1 MSLENQQTILLVEDE
16 ALIAMG
22 EKMALEGYGYKVIT
36 ANSGEEATEAV
47 ENIPSIDLVLMDIN
61 LGAGRMDGPKAAE
74 IILLKR
80 DLPVVFLSSHIEPE
94 IVEKTEKITSYGY
107 VVKNTGSTIL
117 DTSIKMAFKLFDAKK
132 KEKAKEEALRES
144 EEHYHAMFEA
154 ESDAIVLIDNATGN
168 ILEANHAAT
177 ALYGYDRTELLTKR
191 NTDLS
196 AEPAETQRVTL
207 ETPIISDRI
216 VNIPLRFHR
225 KKDGTVF
232 PTEIT
237 GRFFVQEGRPVH
249 IVAIRD
255 ITERKRVEVALRESL
270 DRFQLV
276 SLATYNAI
284 WDWNLQT
291 DTLWWNE
298 NFQTLFGYGAEEI
311 EPGIESW
318 TNRIHPKDRN
328 RIKTSIRAAID
339 SGQENWFDQYRFRRK
354 DGMYAEVEDRGYIA
368 RDASGQPARMISA
381 MQDVTE
387 RKQAEALFQQERE
400 SFLDLINNQPAG
412 IYRLRVFPRE
422 QWREDAWNNS
432 EFSPYSLELVNDR
445 FCEILGITRQFFE
458 TNPGFII
465 DLIHPEDKAEFAR
478 KNEEANTA
486 LIPFQWE
493 VRLIIGG
500 NIRWVHFESLPRPAA
515 NGDVLWMGILYDI
528 TERKQA
534 EAKIKAL
541 LLEKEILLK
550 EVHHRIKNNMATMMS
565 LLSLQSKALKNP
577 EAKASLLKAKERMM
591 SMAVLY
597 DKLYR
602 SENLQEMSLS
612 DYLPRLIDEI
622 VGIFPNKDIVKIE
635 KKIDDIVLGVKV
647 LSPLGIIVNELLTNA
662 LKHAFTGKEDG
673 TIGVFASVK
682 NDHVTLVVEDNGV
695 GIPESIDMNNTSGMG
710 LELVS
715 MLTAQIDGT
724 IRIDRR
730 RGARFVLEFDAR

>member
-1 MSLENQQTILLVEDE
+1 MGVEHQKSILLVEDE
-16 ALIAMG
+16 ALIAIG
-22 EKMALEGYGYKVIT
+22 EKIALEGYGYKVIT

-47 ENIPSIDLVLMDIN
+47 ENISSIDLVLMDIN
-61 LGAGRMDGPKAAE
+61 LGAGKMDGTKAAE

-80 DLPVVFLSSHIEPE
+80 DLPVVFLSAHSEPE

-117 DTSIKMAFKLFDAKK
+117 DASIKMAFKLFDANKM
-132 KEKAKEEALRES
+132 EKAKEEALRES
-144 EEHYHAMFEA
+144 EERYHAMFEA

-168 ILEANHAAT
+168 ILEANNAAT
-177 ALYGYDRTELLTKR
+177 ALYGYDRAEFLTKR

-207 ETPIISDRI
+207 ETPIISDRV

-237 GRFFVQEGRPVH
+237 GRFFIREGRPVH

-255 ITERKRVEVALRESL
+255 ITERKRAEVALRESL
-270 DRFQLV
+270 ERFQLA

-298 NFQTLFGYGAEEI
+298 NFQTLFGYAAEEI

-318 TNRIHPKDRN
+318 TNRIHPEDRD
-328 RIKTSIRAAID
+328 RIKTSIHAAIA

-354 DGMYAEVEDRGYIA
+354 DGMFAEVEDRGYIA
-368 RDASGQPARMISA
+368 RDASGQPARMIGA
-381 MQDVTE
+381 MRDITE
-387 RKQAEALFQQERE
+387 RKQAEALFQQERK

-458 TNPGFII
+458 TNPGFLI

-478 KNEEANTA
+478 RNEEANAA

-493 VRLIIGG
+493 VRLIIGEK
-500 NIRWVHFESLPRPAA
+500 ICWVHFESLPRPAA

-550 EVHHRIKNNMATMMS
+550 EVHHRIKNNMTTMMS

-577 EAKASLLKAKERMM
+577 EAKASLLKAKEHMM

-673 TIGVFASVK
+673 TIDVFASVK

>member
-1 MSLENQQTILLVEDE
+1 MGVEHQKSILLVEDE
-16 ALIAMG
+16 ALIAIG
-22 EKMALEGYGYKVIT
+22 EKIALEGYGYKVIT

-47 ENIPSIDLVLMDIN
+47 ENISSIDLVLMDIN
-61 LGAGRMDGPKAAE
+61 LGAGKMDGTKAAE

-80 DLPVVFLSSHIEPE
+80 DLPVVFLSAHSEPE

-117 DTSIKMAFKLFDAKK
+117 DASIKMAFKLFDANKM
-132 KEKAKEEALRES
+132 EKAKEEALRES
-144 EEHYHAMFEA
+144 EERYHAMFEA

-168 ILEANHAAT
+168 ILEANNAAT
-177 ALYGYDRTELLTKR
+177 ALYGYDRAEFLTKR

-207 ETPIISDRI
+207 ETPIISDRV

-237 GRFFVQEGRPVH
+237 GRFFIREGRPVH

-255 ITERKRVEVALRESL
+255 ITERKRAEVALRESL
-270 DRFQLV
+270 ERFQLA

-291 DTLWWNE
+291 DALWWNE
-298 NFQTLFGYGAEEI
+298 NFQTLFGYAAEEI

-318 TNRIHPKDRN
+318 TNRIHPEDRA
-328 RIKTSIRAAID
+328 RIKTSIHAAIA

-354 DGMYAEVEDRGYIA
+354 DGMFAEVEDRGYIA
-368 RDASGQPARMISA
+368 RDASGQPARMIGA
-381 MQDVTE
+381 MRDITE
-387 RKQAEALFQQERE
+387 RKQAEALFQQERK

-458 TNPGFII
+458 TNPGFLI

-478 KNEEANTA
+478 RNEEANAA

-493 VRLIIGG
+493 VRLIIGEK
-500 NIRWVHFESLPRPAA
+500 ICWVHFESLPRPAA

-550 EVHHRIKNNMATMMS
+550 EVHHRIKNNMTTMMS

>member
-1 MSLENQQTILLVEDE
+1 MGVEHQKSILLVEDE
-16 ALIAMG
+16 ALIAIG
-22 EKMALEGYGYKVIT
+22 EKIALEGYGYKVIT

-47 ENIPSIDLVLMDIN
+47 ENISSIDLVLMDIN
-61 LGAGRMDGPKAAE
+61 LGAGKMDGTKAAE

-80 DLPVVFLSSHIEPE
+80 DLPVVFLSAHSEPE

-117 DTSIKMAFKLFDAKK
+117 DASIKMAFKLFDANKM
-132 KEKAKEEALRES
+132 EKAKEEALRES
-144 EEHYHAMFEA
+144 EERYHAMFEA

-168 ILEANHAAT
+168 ILEANNAAT
-177 ALYGYDRTELLTKR
+177 ALYGYDRAEFLTKR

-207 ETPIISDRI
+207 ETPIISDRV

-237 GRFFVQEGRPVH
+237 GRFFIREGRPVH

-255 ITERKRVEVALRESL
+255 ITERKRAEVALRESL
-270 DRFQLV
+270 ERFQLA

-298 NFQTLFGYGAEEI
+298 NFQTLFGYAAEEI

-318 TNRIHPKDRN
+318 TNRIHPEDRD
-328 RIKTSIRAAID
+328 RIKTSIHAAIA

-354 DGMYAEVEDRGYIA
+354 DGMFAEVEDRGYIA
-368 RDASGQPARMISA
+368 RDASGQPARMIGA
-381 MQDVTE
+381 MRDITE
-387 RKQAEALFQQERE
+387 RKQAEALFQQERK

-458 TNPGFII
+458 TNPGFLI

-478 KNEEANTA
+478 RNEEANAA

-493 VRLIIGG
+493 VRLIIGEK
-500 NIRWVHFESLPRPAA
+500 ICWVHFESLPRPAA

-550 EVHHRIKNNMATMMS
+550 EVHHRIKNNMTTMMS

-673 TIGVFASVK
+673 TIDVFASVK

>member
-1 MSLENQQTILLVEDE
+1 MGVEHQKSILLVEDE
-16 ALIAMG
+16 ALIAIG
-22 EKMALEGYGYKVIT
+22 EKIALEGYGYKVIT

-47 ENIPSIDLVLMDIN
+47 ENISSIDLVLMDIN
-61 LGAGRMDGPKAAE
+61 LGAGKMDGTKAAE

-80 DLPVVFLSSHIEPE
+80 DLPVVFLSAHSEPE

-117 DTSIKMAFKLFDAKK
+117 DASIKMAFKLFDANKM
-132 KEKAKEEALRES
+132 EKAKEEALRES
-144 EEHYHAMFEA
+144 EERYHAMFEA

-168 ILEANHAAT
+168 ILEANNAAT
-177 ALYGYDRTELLTKR
+177 ALYGYDRAEFLTKR

-207 ETPIISDRI
+207 ETPIISDRV

-237 GRFFVQEGRPVH
+237 GRFFIREGRPVH

-255 ITERKRVEVALRESL
+255 ITERKRAEVALRESL
-270 DRFQLV
+270 ERFQLA

-298 NFQTLFGYGAEEI
+298 NFQTLFGYAAEEI

-318 TNRIHPKDRN
+318 TNRIHPEDRD
-328 RIKTSIRAAID
+328 RIKTSIHAAIA

-368 RDASGQPARMISA
+368 RDASGQPARMIGA
-381 MQDVTE
+381 MRDITE
-387 RKQAEALFQQERE
+387 RKQAEALFQQERK

-458 TNPGFII
+458 TNPGFLI

-478 KNEEANTA
+478 RNEEANAA

-493 VRLIIGG
+493 VRLIIGEK
-500 NIRWVHFESLPRPAA
+500 ICWVHFESLPRPAA

-550 EVHHRIKNNMATMMS
+550 EVHHRIKNNMTTMMS

-673 TIGVFASVK
+673 TIDVFASVK

>member
-1 MSLENQQTILLVEDE
+1 MGVEHQKSILLVEDE
-16 ALIAMG
+16 ALIAIG
-22 EKMALEGYGYKVIT
+22 EKIALEGYGYKVIT

-47 ENIPSIDLVLMDIN
+47 ENISSIDLVLMDIN
-61 LGAGRMDGPKAAE
+61 LGAGKMDGTKAAE

-80 DLPVVFLSSHIEPE
+80 DLPVVFLSAHSEPE

-117 DTSIKMAFKLFDAKK
+117 DASIKMAFKLFDAKK
-132 KEKAKEEALRES
+132 MEKAKEEALRES
-144 EEHYHAMFEA
+144 EERYHAMFEA

-168 ILEANHAAT
+168 ILEANNAAT
-177 ALYGYDRTELLTKR
+177 ALYGYDRAEFLTKR

-207 ETPIISDRI
+207 ETPIISDRV

-237 GRFFVQEGRPVH
+237 GRFFIREGRPVH

-255 ITERKRVEVALRESL
+255 ITERKRAEVALRESL
-270 DRFQLV
+270 ERFQLA

-298 NFQTLFGYGAEEI
+298 NFQTLFGYAAEEI

-318 TNRIHPKDRN
+318 TNRIHPEDRD
-328 RIKTSIRAAID
+328 RIKTSIHAAIA

-354 DGMYAEVEDRGYIA
+354 DGMFAEVEDRGYIA
-368 RDASGQPARMISA
+368 RDASGQPARMIGA
-381 MQDVTE
+381 MRDITE
-387 RKQAEALFQQERE
+387 RKQAEALFQQERK

-458 TNPGFII
+458 TNPGFLI

-478 KNEEANTA
+478 RNEEANAA

-493 VRLIIGG
+493 VRLIIGEK
-500 NIRWVHFESLPRPAA
+500 ICWVHFESLPRPAA

-550 EVHHRIKNNMATMMS
+550 EVHHRIKNNMTTMMS

-673 TIGVFASVK
+673 TIDVFASVK